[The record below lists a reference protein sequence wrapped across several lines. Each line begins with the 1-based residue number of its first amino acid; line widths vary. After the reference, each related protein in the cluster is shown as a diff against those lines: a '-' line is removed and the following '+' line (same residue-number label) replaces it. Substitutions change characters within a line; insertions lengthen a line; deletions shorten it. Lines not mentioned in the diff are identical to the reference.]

1 MKKSTL
7 TCLALAIMAVIVLY
21 GAGILS
27 TPETVIAA
35 SALPVF
41 GMAALTA
48 DRDTHRRAGDEIVL
62 PAAAAKKFYAGALV
76 ARDASGNAT
85 PGAVAATL
93 RGVGRCAQFVD
104 NSGGGAGDQ
113 TVRIEKGV
121 FRFGNSADGDLIAR
135 ADIGADCYIVDD
147 QTVAKTNPGGNTRS
161 VAGKVFDVDASGV
174 WVKFE

>member
-1 MKKSTL
+1 MKKSVLIGLVVAIIAVTALYMGGFISTAEASL
-7 TCLALAIMAVIVLY
+7 T
-21 GAGILS
+21 
-27 TPETVIAA
+27 A
-35 SALPVF
+35 SVLPVF
-41 GMAALTA
+41 GFAALTG
-48 DRDTHRRAGDEIVL
+48 DRDTPSRAGDELVL
-62 PAAAAKKFYAGALV
+62 PAAAAKKFFAGSLA

-93 RGVGRCAQFVD
+93 LGAGRCAEFVD
-104 NSGGGAGDQ
+104 NSGGVAGDK

-121 FRFGNSADGDLIAR
+121 FRFGNSADADQITR
-135 ADIGADCYIVDD
+135 AEIGADCYIVDD